1 MPFLTKGYGMVEVSE
16 GEIQT
21 ITMDHHGLVAAV
33 CQDLKIAER
42 INIRLPADP
51 RKKVSSGIATIAMI
65 INGLGFTN
73 RTLYLAHRF
82 FESKPIERLLGVNL
96 KAQDITDDTLGHA
109 LDDIAEYGS
118 SKLFAEVAF
127 EIAIENNLLGVTNH
141 IDTTS
146 LLVHGA
152 YAVEDEPQTIEVTHG
167 FSKDHRPD
175 LKQVV
180 LSLVVNGPSSI
191 PLWMDPLDGNSSDKV
206 SFHETIKN
214 VEEFRSQINL
224 NDHFKW
230 IADSALYTK
239 ERLLKT
245 NDYLWVTRVP
255 ETITEA
261 KNLVEKPSEDISWI
275 DVGNGYKIS
284 SFDSLYGEIKQ
295 RWLLVFSEQAYHR
308 EKKTLEKKMTKEA
321 EKLKQALW
329 HLSNQ
334 IFHCEKDAFKAFEVI
349 RKGYKL
355 HKISGAVTPLDKY
368 SGRGRPK
375 KGADKVLAGYKV
387 ETFFERDVVEIE
399 KILNRKGRFI
409 LATNDL
415 DAEGYKD
422 EQILEEYKEQQSV
435 ERGFRFL
442 KDPWFMVDSI
452 FLKLPRRIEALMMIM
467 TLTLLVYNVGQ
478 YRLRQQL
485 KKEKSTL
492 PNQLGKQTQA
502 PTLRWIF
509 QIMEGIGLV
518 HFYNESFSEIVREV
532 MTNINTLRKKIIYL
546 FGETAIKIYGLIPKS
561 CAETLGM

>member
-1 MPFLTKGYGMVEVSE
+1 
-16 GEIQT
+16 
-21 ITMDHHGLVAAV
+21 
-33 CQDLKIAER
+33 
-42 INIRLPADP
+42 
-51 RKKVSSGIATIAMI
+51 MI

-82 FESKPIERLLGVNL
+82 FESKPIEKLLGVDL
-96 KAQDITDDTLGHA
+96 KAIDITDHALGNA
-109 LDDIAEYGS
+109 LDDIAEYGA

-127 EIAIENNLLGVTNH
+127 GIALDNNLLDLTNH
-141 IDTTS
+141 IDTTTLS
-146 LLVHGA
+146 VHEA
-152 YAVEDEPQTIEVTHG
+152 YAIDDDPQSIEVTHG

-206 SFHETIKN
+206 SFHETIKK
-214 VEEFRSQINL
+214 VEEFRSQIDL
-224 NDHFKW
+224 NNHFKW

-239 ERLLKT
+239 ERLLKS
-245 NDYLWVTRVP
+245 NDYFWVTRVP
-255 ETITEA
+255 ETIAEA
-261 KNLVEKPSEDISWI
+261 KKLVETPSEDINWI
-275 DVGNGYKIS
+275 NVGNGYRIS
-284 SFDSLYGEIKQ
+284 RFESLYGEIKQ
-295 RWLLVFSEQAYHR
+295 RWLLVFSEQAYNR
-308 EKKTLEKKMTKEA
+308 EKKTLERKILKEA

-329 HLSNQ
+329 HFGNQ
-334 IFHCEKDAFKAFEVI
+334 VFHCEKDATKAFEGI

-355 HKISGAVTPLDKY
+355 HNITGTVTPVTKHIK
-368 SGRGRPK
+368 RGKPK
-375 KGADKVLAGYKV
+375 EGSEKILIGYKV
-387 ETFFERDVVEIE
+387 EASFERDNIEME

-415 DAEGYKD
+415 DADGYKD
-422 EQILEEYKEQQSV
+422 EQILNEYKAQQDV
-435 ERGFRFL
+435 EGGFRFL

-485 KKEKSTL
+485 KAEETTL
-492 PNQLGKQTQA
+492 PDQLGKQVQN

-518 HFYNESFSEIVREV
+518 YFYDESLSTIVREII
-532 MTNINTLRKKIIYL
+532 TNINAVRKKIIYL
-546 FGETAIKIYGLIPKS
+546 FGKTAVKIYGLIPKT
-561 CAETLGM
+561 CAEG